1 MKRKQKKSKGKKV
14 DAEQHVAEKG
24 EDTHRGKGPA
34 ADVDA
39 REEGGGA
46 DAPVSATVEFIP
58 SEYFKG
64 AKPGYVFK
72 SDERGVGYYRDAAPA
87 AKTAGKRTGGGDKD
101 GGRDKKKRRKK
112 RKSSSSGSSSSSSSS
127 SSGS

>member
-1 MKRKQKKSKGKKV
+1 M
-14 DAEQHVAEKG
+14 DAERDVAEKG
-24 EDTHRGKGPA
+24 EDTRTQGKGPA
-34 ADVDA
+34 ADVDV
-39 REEGGGA
+39 RGEGGGA

-58 SEYFKG
+58 CEYFKG

-72 SDERGVGYYRDAAPA
+72 SDDRGVGYYPDMVS
-87 AKTAGKRTGGGDKD
+87 KTAGKRTGGGDKD

-112 RKSSSSGSSSSSSSS
+112 RKSSSGGSSSSSSS

>member
-1 MKRKQKKSKGKKV
+1 M
-14 DAEQHVAEKG
+14 DAERDVAEKG
-24 EDTHRGKGPA
+24 EDTRTQGKGPA
-34 ADVDA
+34 ADVDV
-39 REEGGGA
+39 RGEGGGA

-58 SEYFKG
+58 CEYFKG

-72 SDERGVGYYRDAAPA
+72 SDDRGVGYYPDIVS
-87 AKTAGKRTGGGDKD
+87 KTAGKRTGGGDKD

-112 RKSSSSGSSSSSSSS
+112 RKSSSGGSSSSSSS

>member
-1 MKRKQKKSKGKKV
+1 M
-14 DAEQHVAEKG
+14 DAERDVAEKG
-24 EDTHRGKGPA
+24 EDTRTQGKGPA
-34 ADVDA
+34 ADVDV
-39 REEGGGA
+39 RGEGGGA

-58 SEYFKG
+58 CEYFKG

-72 SDERGVGYYRDAAPA
+72 SDDRGVGYYPDMVS
-87 AKTAGKRTGGGDKD
+87 KTAGKRTGGGDKD

-127 SSGS
+127 GS

>member
-1 MKRKQKKSKGKKV
+1 M
-14 DAEQHVAEKG
+14 DAERDVAEKG
-24 EDTHRGKGPA
+24 EDTRPGKGPA
-34 ADVDA
+34 EDVDV
-39 REEGGGA
+39 RGEGGGA

-58 SEYFKG
+58 CEYFKG

-72 SDERGVGYYRDAAPA
+72 SDDRGVGYYPDMVS
-87 AKTAGKRTGGGDKD
+87 KKAGKRTGGGDKD
-101 GGRDKKKRRKK
+101 DGRDKKKRRKK

>member
-1 MKRKQKKSKGKKV
+1 M
-14 DAEQHVAEKG
+14 DAERDVAEKD
-24 EDTHRGKGPA
+24 EDTRQGKGPA

-39 REEGGGA
+39 RGGEGGGA

-58 SEYFKG
+58 CEYFKG

-72 SDERGVGYYRDAAPA
+72 SDERGVGYYPDIVS
-87 AKTAGKRTGGGDKD
+87 KKAGKRTGGGDKD
-101 GGRDKKKRRKK
+101 GGREKKKRRKK
-112 RKSSSSGSSSSSSSS
+112 RKSSSGGSSSSSSS